1 METIYILLVLIGSVF
16 LFKGLLR
23 AKKIWRNV
31 SSEYRSKWFV
41 ILALMIFFLF
51 GYLLFDV
58 VLFFNIPL
66 PLELVTSLVFLGGA
80 VFVFIIINLSQS
92 TISAQQKTEENIK
105 LINESL
111 ELRVAERT
119 KELKR
124 LFDFNRVVL
133 DSIVDAISIIDTTSF
148 RIVDANLAF
157 IKEVNLPKEQIIG
170 RTCYE
175 VTHQRSSP
183 CTPPHDS
190 CPLIETISNE
200 DHAAAQHTHWTLAG
214 EKRYVE
220 IITSPIKDE
229 HGNIVQAVHIQ
240 RDITERKRA
249 EEEKQTLEQQI
260 QQAQKLESLGVLA
273 GGIAHDFNNILT
285 IISGNCYLAKMDS
298 DNSEIYLPNI
308 EKASERAAELCRQML
323 AYAGETQTAHSQ
335 IDIVDLVDEMVKMLR
350 TTLPQNAVIKQ
361 GKSINIPFI
370 KADASQ
376 ISQIVMNLIINASEA
391 IGEVQGE
398 IRVSLTKTTLKADQP
413 VKDHQG
419 KAITPGWYVCL
430 EVTDNGS
437 GMNDEAKQRL
447 FEPFYTTKFI
457 GRGLGMSA
465 VRGIILSHG
474 GALQLSSQQ
483 GQGTTFK
490 VYLPVQISEPVEIES
505 TQKVS
510 SGLWQGSGTIL
521 LVEDD
526 EQVMSIARTML
537 RELGF
542 FVIEASNGK
551 DALELYQQN
560 AVDITLVM
568 TDMGMPVMDGYELF
582 SELKKLK
589 PELPILISSGF
600 GDVEITS
607 KIARDEITGL
617 ISKPYRFDLLQ
628 ETVKSVMEGAQLK
641 QALTC

>member
-1 METIYILLVLIGSVF
+1 MEIFYILLVLIGSLF
-16 LFKGLLR
+16 LFKGLLL

-31 SSEYRSKWFV
+31 SDEHRSKWFV
-41 ILALMIFFLF
+41 ILTLMVFFLF
-51 GYLLFDV
+51 GYILFDV
-58 VLFFNIPL
+58 VLYFNIPL

-133 DSIVDAISIIDTTSF
+133 DSIVDSISIIDTASF

-157 IKEVNLPKEQIIG
+157 LKEVDLPKEQIIG
-170 RTCYE
+170 RTCYD
-175 VTHQRSSP
+175 VTHQRPSP

-200 DHAAAQHTHWTLAG
+200 DHAATQHTHWTHSG

-229 HGNIVQAVHIQ
+229 QGKIVQAVHIQ
-240 RDITERKRA
+240 RDITGRKRA
-249 EEEKQTLEQQI
+249 EEEKLTLEQQI

-298 DNSEIYLPNI
+298 DNSETYLPNI

-335 IDIVDLVDEMVKMLR
+335 INIVDLVDELVKMLR

-361 GKSINIPFI
+361 GSSMDIPLI

-398 IRVSLTKTTLKADQP
+398 IRVSLTKTELKSDEP
-413 VKDHQG
+413 IKDHQG
-419 KAITPGWYVCL
+419 KTITPGWYVYL

-437 GMNDEAKQRL
+437 GMDDETKQRI
-447 FEPFYTTKFI
+447 FEPFYTTKFV

-465 VRGIILSHG
+465 VRGIVMSHC
-474 GALQLSSQQ
+474 GALQLFSQP

-490 VYLPVQISEPVEIES
+490 VYLPVQISESVENES
-505 TQKVS
+505 TLQVS
-510 SGLWQGSGTIL
+510 SEVWQGCGTIL

-526 EQVMSIARTML
+526 EQVKSIAGAML

-551 DALELYQQN
+551 DALELYRQN
-560 AVDITLVM
+560 AADITMVM

-600 GDVEITS
+600 GDVEVTS
-607 KIARDEITGL
+607 KIACDDITGL
-617 ISKPYRFDLLQ
+617 VSKPYRFDLLQ
-628 ETVKSVMEGAQLK
+628 EMVKSVLEGAQSK
-641 QALTC
+641 QTLL

>member
-1 METIYILLVLIGSVF
+1 
-16 LFKGLLR
+16 
-23 AKKIWRNV
+23 
-31 SSEYRSKWFV
+31 
-41 ILALMIFFLF
+41 
-51 GYLLFDV
+51 
-58 VLFFNIPL
+58 
-66 PLELVTSLVFLGGA
+66 
-80 VFVFIIINLSQS
+80 
-92 TISAQQKTEENIK
+92 
-105 LINESL
+105 
-111 ELRVAERT
+111 
-119 KELKR
+119 
-124 LFDFNRVVL
+124 
-133 DSIVDAISIIDTTSF
+133 
-148 RIVDANLAF
+148 
-157 IKEVNLPKEQIIG
+157 
-170 RTCYE
+170 
-175 VTHQRSSP
+175 
-183 CTPPHDS
+183 
-190 CPLIETISNE
+190 
-200 DHAAAQHTHWTLAG
+200 
-214 EKRYVE
+214 
-220 IITSPIKDE
+220 
-229 HGNIVQAVHIQ
+229 
-240 RDITERKRA
+240 
-249 EEEKQTLEQQI
+249 
-260 QQAQKLESLGVLA
+260 
-273 GGIAHDFNNILT
+273 
-285 IISGNCYLAKMDS
+285 
-298 DNSEIYLPNI
+298 
-308 EKASERAAELCRQML
+308 
-323 AYAGETQTAHSQ
+323 
-335 IDIVDLVDEMVKMLR
+335 
-350 TTLPQNAVIKQ
+350 
-361 GKSINIPFI
+361 
-370 KADASQ
+370 
-376 ISQIVMNLIINASEA
+376 
-391 IGEVQGE
+391 
-398 IRVSLTKTTLKADQP
+398 
-413 VKDHQG
+413 
-419 KAITPGWYVCL
+419 
-430 EVTDNGS
+430 
-437 GMNDEAKQRL
+437 MNDEAKQRL